1 MTQHPGGRPSKS
13 TKGKTVKSAKSKKTM
28 TKQEQKA
35 MFARQASQTIQRR
48 TVAFLLAFGVVC
60 FAAVVWKLY
69 DLQIKQHDDL
79 KARAVRQQT
88 ASITVTA
95 SRGTI
100 YDRNGATLASSATAE
115 TVFISPKEISKY
127 AEGKDMDDRDVSK
140 QDRNKVAQGLARIL
154 EMDVETILKRM
165 ENTYSQFEVLRK
177 DLDRETADELRR
189 FINGAIDE
197 YGAAVLEDDQVRLH
211 GIYLADGTKRFYP
224 YSSLAAHVVGFV
236 GAENYGL
243 YGTEALY
250 DEALQGSDGLMV
262 SAKNANGTEV
272 LYQYE
277 QYYDPEN
284 GQDLHMTL
292 DTTIQYYLERGL
304 EEMVARYDAKNGATG
319 IVMDPNTGA
328 ILAMASNP
336 SYDLNDFA
344 AIYDPVLQQQIP
356 AEGTEGRAEIMKGL
370 RDKQWR
376 NKTVTD
382 TYEPGSTYKI
392 LTLSIGLEEGKI
404 DKSTTFTC
412 NGSVTI
418 NNHSIGCSRKTGHGL
433 QNLTEAAGN
442 SCNPAFINIGLRIG
456 QQTYYEYLEKFGL
469 FSKTG
474 VDLQGEVKGSFA
486 DAKTFAS
493 ADIYLACYAFG
504 QTFTVTP
511 LQLITAQAACIN
523 GGYLHTPYVVEKI
536 TDSQGNVISQHDSTP
551 VRQVISEETS
561 ATVREILEYVVASPK
576 GSGRNGKVAGYRI
589 GGKTGTAD
597 KTGSAT
603 EENPRGD
610 LVVSF
615 VCFAPVDDPQVI
627 MLLTLDTPSRT
638 TGTYPSGGQMV
649 APIASSIMTDILPY
663 LGIDPQYTDQEMTT
677 VDATVPYL
685 VGLTTEE
692 AKARMKEY
700 GFTNYRTVG
709 EGETITDQTPLGGA
723 IVPANAELLLY
734 RGQEKPGGLC
744 TVPNV
749 VGLTAAK
756 ANEAITG
763 AGLIMRVTGTA
774 AQGSSV
780 VAVRQSD
787 PEGTQ
792 VAPGTVISVQFGD
805 TSVLD

>member
-1 MTQHPGGRPSKS
+1 
-13 TKGKTVKSAKSKKTM
+13 
-28 TKQEQKA
+28 
-35 MFARQASQTIQRR
+35 
-48 TVAFLLAFGVVC
+48 
-60 FAAVVWKLY
+60 
-69 DLQIKQHDDL
+69 
-79 KARAVRQQT
+79 
-88 ASITVTA
+88 
-95 SRGTI
+95 
-100 YDRNGATLASSATAE
+100 
-115 TVFISPKEISKY
+115 
-127 AEGKDMDDRDVSK
+127 
-140 QDRNKVAQGLARIL
+140 
-154 EMDVETILKRM
+154 
-165 ENTYSQFEVLRK
+165 
-177 DLDRETADELRR
+177 
-189 FINGAIDE
+189 
-197 YGAAVLEDDQVRLH
+197 
-211 GIYLADGTKRFYP
+211 
-224 YSSLAAHVVGFV
+224 
-236 GAENYGL
+236 
-243 YGTEALY
+243 
-250 DEALQGSDGLMV
+250 
-262 SAKNANGTEV
+262 
-272 LYQYE
+272 
-277 QYYDPEN
+277 
-284 GQDLHMTL
+284 
-292 DTTIQYYLERGL
+292 
-304 EEMVARYDAKNGATG
+304 
-319 IVMDPNTGA
+319 
-328 ILAMASNP
+328 MASP
-336 SYDLNDFA
+336 
-344 AIYDPVLQQQIP
+344 
-356 AEGTEGRAEIMKGL
+356 T
-370 RDKQWR
+370 
-376 NKTVTD
+376 
-382 TYEPGSTYKI
+382 
-392 LTLSIGLEEGKI
+392 
-404 DKSTTFTC
+404 
-412 NGSVTI
+412 
-418 NNHSIGCSRKTGHGL
+418 
-433 QNLTEAAGN
+433 
-442 SCNPAFINIGLRIG
+442 
-456 QQTYYEYLEKFGL
+456 
-469 FSKTG
+469 
-474 VDLQGEVKGSFA
+474 
-486 DAKTFAS
+486 
-493 ADIYLACYAFG
+493 
-504 QTFTVTP
+504 
-511 LQLITAQAACIN
+511 
-523 GGYLHTPYVVEKI
+523 
-536 TDSQGNVISQHDSTP
+536 
-551 VRQVISEETS
+551 
-561 ATVREILEYVVASPK
+561 